1 MKAGVLT
8 FPGSN
13 CDHDIL
19 DVLRR
24 FFHADARLLWH
35 ADRIDGEFD
44 LLVVPGGFSYGD
56 YLRSGAIARFSPAMK
71 DVSAHAAAGRPLVG
85 ICNGFQILCEAHLL
99 PGALIR
105 NVSLKHVCRDVTIR
119 AESGTPYTHSLSPDL
134 TYVVPVSHG
143 DGNFRADE
151 ESLRRIEGEGQV
163 AFRYVDNPNGSVNDI
178 AGIVNAGGNVL
189 GMMPHPERAVDPLTG
204 GTDGA
209 ELLRAFPVLQ
219 AA

>member
-19 DVLRR
+19 DVLAR
-24 FFHADARLLWH
+24 FFQADARLLWH
-35 ADRIDGEFD
+35 GDRIEGEYD
-44 LLVVPGGFSYGD
+44 LLIIPGGFSYGD
-56 YLRSGAIARFSPAMK
+56 YLRSGAIARFSPAMM
-71 DVSAHAAAGRPLVG
+71 DVVRHAGAGRPLVG

-105 NVSLKHVCRDVTIR
+105 NVSLKHICRDVTLR
-119 AESGTPYTHSLSPDL
+119 AETGTPFTRDL
-134 TYVVPVSHG
+134 DHARQYVIPVSHG
-143 DGNFRADE
+143 DGNFRADDDT
-151 ESLRRIEGEGQV
+151 LRRIEGEGQV
-163 AFRYVDNPNGSVNDI
+163 AFRYLDNPNGSVNDI
-178 AGIVNAGGNVL
+178 AGLVNEAGNVL

-209 ELLRAFPVLQ
+209 ALLRAFPILQ